1 MTDRVYSAKYISG
14 SMLAQTARWIDA
26 LRGQRGCFFTFHRAA
41 PSAIW
46 HSLPNRGFYLDL
58 DFLDSLLTYL
68 KASGRHIV
76 TIEEGLRMA
85 ANEQNHDSFVNFSID
100 DCYRDTYEQVVPL
113 FRRHGVPITLFVTT
127 GIPDATMPI
136 WWAGLE
142 DAIFTRDFVL
152 VDGERLETDTTERK
166 TATYMM
172 LQARWDGPSVRET
185 FIRFCTDN
193 GIDMEALHWKHAI
206 TWEMLEEL
214 AADPLVEIGSHTV
227 SHPRVS
233 ILSPEDA
240 RYELFY
246 SRERLQ
252 EKLKVPVTHFAFPFG
267 RKKDCGP
274 RDFEIAREA
283 GYEGVGITTKGTLK
297 PGAIP
302 FIYPRITLNGAHRTL
317 LVPELHMAGASS
329 IAARMLGRV

>member
-142 DAIFTRDFVL
+142 DAIFTRDFPG
-152 VDGERLETDTTERK
+152 DF
-166 TATYMM
+166 Y
-172 LQARWDGPSVRET
+172 GPCRRGCRPGRQFSR
-185 FIRFCTDN
+185 RHHYHHAAP
-193 GIDMEALHWKHAI
+193 GIHA
-206 TWEMLEEL
+206 E
-214 AADPLVEIGSHTV
+214 
-227 SHPRVS
+227 
-233 ILSPEDA
+233 
-240 RYELFY
+240 
-246 SRERLQ
+246 
-252 EKLKVPVTHFAFPFG
+252 
-267 RKKDCGP
+267 
-274 RDFEIAREA
+274 
-283 GYEGVGITTKGTLK
+283 
-297 PGAIP
+297 
-302 FIYPRITLNGAHRTL
+302 
-317 LVPELHMAGASS
+317 
-329 IAARMLGRV
+329 